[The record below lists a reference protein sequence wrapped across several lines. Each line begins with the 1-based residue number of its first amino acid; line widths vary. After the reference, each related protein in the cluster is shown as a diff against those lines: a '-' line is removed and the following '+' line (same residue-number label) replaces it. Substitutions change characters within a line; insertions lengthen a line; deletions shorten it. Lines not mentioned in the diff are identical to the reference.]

1 MAAVRK
7 VPGLELGS
15 ISRGTIKAG
24 WGRGLGGHAHSAVEG
39 ISAMS
44 IREAA
49 AAGAAALPGRGSQP
63 KGQTPASC

>member
-24 WGRGLGGHAHSAVEG
+24 WGRESGGHAH
-39 ISAMS
+39 SAMS